1 MSEESAAPPKRT
13 VGRSVSLPSSP
24 FDLGD
29 DGQGADLRPS
39 PPPGRQLSRAL
50 SSHLDRCTSAQ
61 SYRAAA
67 RRQPASPAQ
76 GHSSVIAAALGTRAR
91 RFSFVD
97 GEEEEVEPLAAPVEA
112 AAAAALAAVSP
123 AAGPSPSR
131 KTATAAPRGGTVLEG
146 ATILFTAVASFPALS
161 LPWATS
167 TMGGWPGVAAV
178 AVCGVA
184 TAFYSCWLVSFLVGY
199 QRVEKKEEEE
209 EAAKEKKEKGAA
221 AAAAAAGVFSIKE
234 EEQQEQEEEGDFRHA
249 RYHDVAACILGHR
262 TASLFVTPVQVVV
275 CFGICVRSFSVIFLF
290 SGLEERKTHF

>member
-97 GEEEEVEPLAAPVEA
+97 GEEEEVEPLAAPVE
-112 AAAAALAAVSP
+112 
-123 AAGPSPSR
+123 AGPSPSR

-234 EEQQEQEEEGDFRHA
+234 EEQEEEGDFRHA